1 MEPRNFS
8 PEIHEIMKRE
18 LAEMGSFFIK
28 KQCMELGIMPD
39 YITSRDIPK
48 LSKAL
53 SEAME
58 DFGPEKSH
66 RVVRDMR
73 RLIKLEQAGSQ
84 QSSEGQG

>member
-18 LAEMGSFFIK
+18 LSEMGSFFIK

-39 YITSRDIPK
+39 YITSQDIPK
-48 LSKAL
+48 LSTAL
-53 SEAME
+53 SEAMK
-58 DFGPEKSH
+58 DFGQDKSG

-73 RLIKLEQAGSQ
+73 RLIKLEQTESRH
-84 QSSEGQG
+84 S

>member
-1 MEPRNFS
+1 MPSRNFS

-18 LAEMGSFFIK
+18 MAEMGSFFIK
-28 KQCMELGIMPD
+28 KQCMELGMMPD

-58 DFGPEKSH
+58 DFGSEKSN

-73 RLIKLEQAGSQ
+73 RLINTEKARADE
-84 QSSEGQG
+84 

>member
-18 LAEMGSFFIK
+18 LSEMGSFFIK

-39 YITSRDIPK
+39 LITSNDIPK

-53 SEAME
+53 SVAME
-58 DFGPEKSH
+58 DFGSDKSS

-73 RLIKLEQAGSQ
+73 KLVKLEQRK
-84 QSSEGQG
+84 

>member
-1 MEPRNFS
+1 MSPRNFS
-8 PEIHEIMKRE
+8 PEIHDIMERE
-18 LAEMGSFFIK
+18 LSEMGSFFIK

-39 YITSRDIPK
+39 HITSRDIPR

-58 DFGPEKSH
+58 DFGSDKSS

-73 RLIKLEQAGSQ
+73 KLIKLEQAESQ
-84 QSSEGQG
+84 

>member
-8 PEIHEIMKRE
+8 PEIHEIMERE
-18 LAEMGSFFIK
+18 LSELGSFFIK

-39 YITSRDIPK
+39 YITSHDIPK

-53 SEAME
+53 SEAMK
-58 DFGPEKSH
+58 DFGSDKAS

-73 RLIKLEQAGSQ
+73 RLIKLEQVESQ
-84 QSSEGQG
+84 QS